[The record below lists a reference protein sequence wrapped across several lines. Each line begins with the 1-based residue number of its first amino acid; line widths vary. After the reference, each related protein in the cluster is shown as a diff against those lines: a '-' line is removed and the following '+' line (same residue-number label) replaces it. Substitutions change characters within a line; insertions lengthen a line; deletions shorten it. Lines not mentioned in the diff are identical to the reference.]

1 MKATE
6 AMICW
11 IPQDADSIKVVHW
24 PDRERISDNY
34 EFTTGACCKEWY
46 EADQITLSFF
56 IMAAFHTCVVRDR
69 IDVDVAHKAFL
80 KIDEY
85 RQRISPDIPGAET

>member
-1 MKATE
+1 MRAKE

-11 IPQDADSIKVVHW
+11 IPNDGDSIEVIYW
-24 PDRERISDNY
+24 PDGPRTSDDY

-46 EADQITLSFF
+46 EADSITLAFF

-69 IDVDVAHKAFL
+69 IDVDAAHKAFL

-85 RQRISPDIPGAET
+85 RERISPDTPGAD